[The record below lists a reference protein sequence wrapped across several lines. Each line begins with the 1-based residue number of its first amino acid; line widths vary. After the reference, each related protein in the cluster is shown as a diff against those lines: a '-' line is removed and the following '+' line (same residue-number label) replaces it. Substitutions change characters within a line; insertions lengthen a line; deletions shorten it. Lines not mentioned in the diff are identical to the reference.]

1 MNRQVKIAIIDYGAG
16 NIKSVQFALERMGYS
31 GFLTGDAE
39 EIQSADK
46 VIFPGVGEAQTAMDA
61 LKARGLDKVIPQLK
75 QDVLGICL
83 GMQLM
88 CRWSEEGN
96 TDCLNIFPMDTPE
109 FPAPLKVPHVGWNE
123 LEQTKSKLFE
133 GIEPGSFAYFV
144 HSYYVPLSDFTVAQ
158 AEYGFPFSAALIKD
172 NFFACQFHPEKSS
185 KTGEQI
191 LKNFL
196 EL

>member
-1 MNRQVKIAIIDYGAG
+1 MKIAIIDYGAG
-16 NIKSVQFALERMGYS
+16 NIRSVQFALERMGYS

-39 EIQSADK
+39 AIRSADK
-46 VIFPGVGEAQTAMDA
+46 VIFPGVGEAQTAMAA
-61 LKARGLDKVIPQLK
+61 LKEKGLDTVIPQLK

-88 CRWSEEGN
+88 CRRSEEGN
-96 TDCLNIFPMDTPE
+96 TDCLNIFPMDTLE
-109 FPAPLKVPHVGWNE
+109 FPVPLKIPHVGWNE

-133 GIEPGSFAYFV
+133 GVASGSFAYFV

-158 AEYGFPFSAALIKD
+158 AEYGFPFSAALEKD
-172 NFFACQFHPEKSS
+172 NFYACQFHPEKSS
-185 KTGEQI
+185 KTGEYI

-196 EL
+196 NL